1 MLTRILADSYAEILD
16 RTSPEQYGVEDTTL
30 FRSGL
35 AEMYHQLGMEDRAR
49 DYWTIQRNHLAHY
62 KNPNFQ
68 SDIDIT
74 LALSCAG
81 LGLNEEAVQ
90 LARDALTDDP
100 LSVDAVLGTFR
111 MEMAALVFVRAGEYE
126 EAIDQLEVLLSVPSW
141 MSRTLL
147 RIDPAWDPLRQN
159 PRFRKLVEKER

>member
-1 MLTRILADSYAEILD
+1 
-16 RTSPEQYGVEDTTL
+16 
-30 FRSGL
+30 
-35 AEMYHQLGMEDRAR
+35 
-49 DYWTIQRNHLAHY
+49 
-62 KNPNFQ
+62 
-68 SDIDIT
+68 
-74 LALSCAG
+74 